1 MVAIA
6 SLVAA
11 GAAGASR
18 AQQSA
23 PAAIAA
29 GGANVDWAITGGN
42 NDNTHYSPLTQ
53 VTKANVSTLGVA
65 WTASEGNNLSEFETV
80 PVVVN
85 GVMYYTTNSDQ
96 VRAVDAATGVLKW
109 QYTPK
114 VDFYKSVAGG
124 GGGLPTNR
132 GVTVVNGTLYLTT
145 FDARLIALQAS
156 TGEVLWSSNIA
167 NPADNYS
174 ESSPATYWNGM
185 LFVGS
190 EEGDAGLRG
199 FEAAFDASTGKQIW
213 KFYTVP
219 AAGQG
224 WMPAVGDHGGGDVWM
239 PSTIDPSTGLLYFG
253 TGNPS
258 PDFNNTQ
265 RPGCNQ
271 WANAVVALN
280 AKTGK
285 LAWAHTEFCNDVWD
299 YDSHQQPIL
308 FNATIN
314 GKSVRVLGHGN
325 KAGQYFF
332 YDAKTG
338 AVISKTAFL
347 GGFSVPHLKPNTTGV
362 KVCPGASGGIEYPSP
377 AYSPQTNLV
386 YQGSNVECEIFKVL
400 AIADTNAHSKGQVDT
415 GGSGVGT
422 GTINGAMN
430 AIDPATGKLAWKVTV
445 GKPMNAG
452 ALTTAGG
459 LVFAGADT
467 GKLYAFDASTGKIL
481 WQPDLGLG
489 FGAPPIAY
497 EVNGTEYIAVAV
509 GGNAISAGD
518 NISLGGTLIAFKL
531 GGKPVTTLPAVT
543 NGGMVNVTLPS
554 LAGYKQVDKYA
565 YVNAQAHSV
574 ILQVTAALN
583 GNNAGFNFDGYAKG
597 QATFTVPAHWSV
609 TIEYRNLGALPH
621 SLAIADGTTQP
632 VTFETF
638 GFAPVTSPSLV
649 TGSTNKSFVLIGF
662 DADHAGKFYMICDV
676 PGHLASGMW
685 DNFVV
690 SPTATTA
697 SISTTS

>member
-1 MVAIA
+1 
-6 SLVAA
+6 
-11 GAAGASR
+11 
-18 AQQSA
+18 
-23 PAAIAA
+23 
-29 GGANVDWAITGGN
+29 
-42 NDNTHYSPLTQ
+42 
-53 VTKANVSTLGVA
+53 
-65 WTASEGNNLSEFETV
+65 
-80 PVVVN
+80 
-85 GVMYYTTNSDQ
+85 
-96 VRAVDAATGVLKW
+96 
-109 QYTPK
+109 
-114 VDFYKSVAGG
+114 
-124 GGGLPTNR
+124 
-132 GVTVVNGTLYLTT
+132 
-145 FDARLIALQAS
+145 
-156 TGEVLWSSNIA
+156 
-167 NPADNYS
+167 
-174 ESSPATYWNGM
+174 M

-199 FEAAFDASTGKQIW
+199 FEAAFDATTGKQVW

-239 PSTIDPSTGLLYFG
+239 PSTIDPATGLLYFG

-285 LAWAHTEFCNDVWD
+285 LVWAHTEYCNDVWD

-314 GKSVRVLGHGN
+314 GQMVRVLGHGN

-332 YDAKTG
+332 YNAKTG

-347 GGFSVPHLKPNTTGV
+347 GGFSVPHLKPNAQGV
-362 KVCPGASGGIEYPSP
+362 KVCPGSSGGIEYPSP

-400 AIADTNAHSKGQVDT
+400 SIADTNAHSKGQVDT

-481 WQPDLGLG
+481 WQANLGLG

-497 EVNGTEYIAVAV
+497 AVNGTEYIAVAV

-518 NISLGGTLIAFKL
+518 ACVSGWHFGRLQ
-531 GGKPVTTLPAVT
+531 
-543 NGGMVNVTLPS
+543 
-554 LAGYKQVDKYA
+554 AGR
-565 YVNAQAHSV
+565 QAHHH
-574 ILQVTAALN
+574 
-583 GNNAGFNFDGYAKG
+583 
-597 QATFTVPAHWSV
+597 ATGGDATVAW
-609 TIEYRNLGALPH
+609 
-621 SLAIADGTTQP
+621 
-632 VTFETF
+632 
-638 GFAPVTSPSLV
+638 
-649 TGSTNKSFVLIGF
+649 
-662 DADHAGKFYMICDV
+662 
-676 PGHLASGMW
+676 
-685 DNFVV
+685 
-690 SPTATTA
+690 
-697 SISTTS
+697 